1 MYENAAGLGSVA
13 ASLLSPWAVL
23 QQPLWAKGAQDYTE
37 NAAAGR
43 VHIAH

>member
-13 ASLLSPWAVL
+13 ASSFSPLEIL
-23 QQPLWAKGAQDYTE
+23 QRPLWAKGGLRIYTE

-43 VHIAH
+43 EAI